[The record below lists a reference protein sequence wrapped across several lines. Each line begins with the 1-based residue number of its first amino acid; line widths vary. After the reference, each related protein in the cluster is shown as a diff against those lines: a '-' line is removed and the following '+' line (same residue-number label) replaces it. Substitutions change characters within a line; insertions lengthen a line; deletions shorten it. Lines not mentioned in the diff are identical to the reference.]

1 MIGKG
6 YFINMMGR
14 VPMFDA
20 QCDFAAI
27 AFEVGDDPDGLLL
40 QFAEDLRRS
49 GHRVVGAVQH
59 HVHGLRN
66 PNLDAVMLPGAQVVN
81 LSHRPGDDTQ
91 GCHVDNERLATIART
106 IEAAIEEGGDL
117 VIVNRF
123 GKLEAA
129 GRGLVRLI
137 KRAVDA
143 DIPVITVVP
152 AHRFAAWVKYSDG
165 MSVRLPCCR
174 AALDEWWG
182 SVAGDV
188 NERRG
193 ACFCAF
199 VK

>member
-1 MIGKG
+1 
-6 YFINMMGR
+6 
-14 VPMFDA
+14 MFDA

-66 PNLDAVMLPGAQVVN
+66 PNLDALVLPGAQVVN
-81 LSHRPGDDTQ
+81 LSHHPGDDTQ
-91 GCHVDNERLATIART
+91 DCHIDDVRLATIGCT

-117 VIVNRF
+117 VIINRF

-129 GRGLVRLI
+129 GRSLIRLI
-137 KRAVDA
+137 KQAVDA

-152 AHRFAAWVKYSDG
+152 AHRFAAWVKYSNG
-165 MSVRLPCCR
+165 MSVRLPCRR
-174 AALDEWWG
+174 AALDAWWASVTRAVHEG
-182 SVAGDV
+182 S
-188 NERRG
+188 G
-193 ACFCAF
+193 ACFCAV

>member
-1 MIGKG
+1 
-6 YFINMMGR
+6 
-14 VPMFDA
+14 MFDA

-81 LSHRPGDDTQ
+81 LSHHPGDDTQ
-91 GCHVDNERLATIART
+91 GCHIDNECLATIGRT
-106 IEAAIEEGGDL
+106 IEAAIEEGADL

-143 DIPVITVVP
+143 DIPVITAVP

-165 MSVRLPCCR
+165 MSVRLPCRR

-182 SVAGDV
+182 SVAGGASK
-188 NERRG
+188 RRG
-193 ACFCAF
+193 GSFCAV

>member
-1 MIGKG
+1 
-6 YFINMMGR
+6 
-14 VPMFDA
+14 MFDA
-20 QCDFAAI
+20 ECDFAAI

-40 QFAEDLRRS
+40 QFAEDLRCS

-81 LSHRPGDDTQ
+81 LSHHPGDDTQ
-91 GCHVDNERLATIART
+91 GCHIDNERLATIGRT
-106 IEAAIEEGGDL
+106 IEAAIEEEANL

-143 DIPVITVVP
+143 DIPVITAVP

-165 MSVRLPCCR
+165 MSVRLPCR
-174 AALDEWWG
+174 RDALDAWWE
-182 SVAGDV
+182 SVSGGG

-193 ACFCAF
+193 IACFCAF

>member
-1 MIGKG
+1 
-6 YFINMMGR
+6 
-14 VPMFDA
+14 MFDA

-59 HVHGLRN
+59 HIHGLRN
-66 PNLDAVMLPGAQVVN
+66 PNLDAVVLPGAQVVN
-81 LSHRPGDDTQ
+81 LSHHPGDDTQ
-91 GCHVDNERLATIART
+91 GCHIDNERLATIGRT
-106 IEAAIEEGGDL
+106 IEAAIDEGGDL

-123 GKLEAA
+123 GKLEAS
-129 GRGLVRLI
+129 GRGLIRLI

-143 DIPVITVVP
+143 DIPVITAVP

-165 MSVRLPCCR
+165 MSVRLPCRR
-174 AALDEWWG
+174 AAIDEWWE
-182 SVAGDV
+182 SVAGGV

-193 ACFCAF
+193 GCFCAF